1 MAHREGDPEFQEYL
15 GAFRQGLEKFG
26 WVEGRNLRIETRWG
40 ALDDAEVRQGSAK
53 QLLAANPDIILTQN
67 TPPTASMLQE
77 THVVPVFL

>member
-53 QLLAANPDIILTQN
+53 QLLAANPDINRILKGEKPADLPVQA
-67 TPPTASMLQE
+67 PT
-77 THVVPVFL
+77 